1 MLSYLDAAGGMV
13 AAAIAGGAAG
23 VGVLFKMYGYRFLG
37 IFSKK
42 YRTRADEA
50 QARLLDDSEA
60 DAKADATS

>member
-23 VGVLFKMYGYRFLG
+23 IGVLFQMYGYRFLG
-37 IFSKK
+37 VFSKK

-50 QARLLDDSEA
+50 QAQLLDDDTVDV
-60 DAKADATS
+60 DAKT